1 MFKRMPKRITITLP
15 NPVYERLTALSEVRD
30 KAPASL
36 AAEMVER
43 AIEKAQEDG
52 NLPGQPQPPAQP
64 EAGEKS

>member
-15 NPVYERLTALSEVRD
+15 NPVYDRLAALSEVRD

-52 NLPGQPQPPAQP
+52 ELSQASSEIPQP
-64 EAGEKS
+64 K